1 MTVLRDRLTPRE
13 TSDPVV
19 PRDQQD
25 VTRRQLCS
33 WGGKQPT
40 ADGAEDLLSKKIEA
54 VICNGNGIVGGSY
67 KSQSKEKMLNS
78 CIVFA
83 TCLKHMRGLEKRNA
97 VSLSFTHLCPI
108 SFSLCCSRI
117 LGMI

>member
-1 MTVLRDRLTPRE
+1 MTVLRDRPTPLE
-13 TSDPVV
+13 TSDPGV
-19 PRDQQD
+19 PQDQQD
-25 VTRRQLCS
+25 VTGRQLCS
-33 WGGKQPT
+33 RRGQQPT
-40 ADGAEDLLSKKIEA
+40 ADGAGDLLSKKIEA
-54 VICNGNGIVGGSY
+54 VVCNGNGIVCGSY

-78 CIVFA
+78 LIVFA
-83 TCLKHMRGLEKRNA
+83 TCLKKRNA